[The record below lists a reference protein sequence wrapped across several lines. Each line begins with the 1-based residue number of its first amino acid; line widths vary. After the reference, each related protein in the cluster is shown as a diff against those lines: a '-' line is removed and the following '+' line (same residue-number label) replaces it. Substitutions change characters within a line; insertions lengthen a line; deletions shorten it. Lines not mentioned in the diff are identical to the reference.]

1 MRYTTRMRLTPR
13 VHLVG
18 SGAGGFGITDP
29 FDCHVYLVDGG
40 GEAALV
46 DAGIGLAADAILAG
60 VEAAGVAAEAVGQL
74 VLTHA
79 HPDHAGG
86 AAALR
91 ERLPGLRVLASP
103 QVAGWVRDADEAA
116 MSLEIGKRAEFYPAD
131 FSFRPCPVDGELT
144 DGDRVRVGDLELG
157 VVETP
162 GHAAGHLALLGAL
175 DGPTVLFAGDLL
187 FYGGRV
193 SLEHTWDCDIRA
205 LAASMGKLRGAG
217 IDALLPGH
225 HSLSLSDGQR
235 HVDTAN
241 RLFDHG
247 FVPPSVV

>member
-1 MRYTTRMRLTPR
+1 MRLTSR

-18 SGAGGFGITDP
+18 SGSGGFGITDP

-46 DAGIGLAADAILAG
+46 DAGIGHATDAILAR
-60 VEAAGVAAEAVGQL
+60 VEAAGVAAQAVGWL
-74 VLTHA
+74 FLTHA
-79 HPDHAGG
+79 HPDHTGG

-91 ERLPGLRVLASP
+91 ERLPGLRVVASP
-103 QVAGWVRDADEAA
+103 QVARWVRDGDEAA
-116 MSLEIGKRAEFYPAD
+116 MSLEAGKRAEFYPAD
-131 FSFRPCPVDGELT
+131 FGFPACPVDAELGE
-144 DGDRVRVGDLELG
+144 GDRVRVGDLELG

-175 DGPTVLFAGDLL
+175 DGPTVLFAGDLV

-193 SLEHTWDCDIRA
+193 SLEHTWDCNIQA
-205 LAASMGKLRGAG
+205 LAASMGKLRDAG

-241 RLFDHG
+241 RLFDRG